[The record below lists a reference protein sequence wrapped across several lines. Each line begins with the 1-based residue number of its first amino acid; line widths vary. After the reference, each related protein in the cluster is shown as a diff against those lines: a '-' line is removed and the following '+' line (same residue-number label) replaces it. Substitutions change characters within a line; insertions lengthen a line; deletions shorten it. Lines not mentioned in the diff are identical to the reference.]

1 MSSIVPTDDL
11 VNSTARTVILG
22 PVNRFFFP
30 RLPELIVFSTVLDN
44 LNEGEEC
51 LVFTLS
57 INETQLDPRDQGQV
71 DLSSS
76 VALVRIND
84 LNIGECLV
92 ACVKIVYIIIYL
104 QVRNH

>member
-1 MSSIVPTDDL
+1 MSIVPADDL
-11 VNSTARTVILG
+11 VNSAARTVILAPG
-22 PVNRFFFP
+22 NRLFP
-30 RLPELIVFSTVLDN
+30 FSELIVFSTVLDI

-76 VALVRIND
+76 VALVRINE
-84 LNIGECLV
+84 LGKQN
-92 ACVKIVYIIIYL
+92 
-104 QVRNH
+104 

>member
-1 MSSIVPTDDL
+1 MYVIQKMLLIQCVYIVPTDDL
-11 VNSTARTVILG
+11 VYSAARTVILG
-22 PVNRFFFP
+22 SENRFFFS
-30 RLPELIVFSTVLDN
+30 RSPELIVFSTVLDD

-84 LNIGECLV
+84 FG
-92 ACVKIVYIIIYL
+92 K
-104 QVRNH
+104 QV

>member
-1 MSSIVPTDDL
+1 MSIVPTDDL
-11 VNSTARTVILG
+11 VNSAARTVILG
-22 PVNRFFFP
+22 PVNRFLIS
-30 RLPELIVFSTVLDN
+30 RLPELIVFSTVLDI
-44 LNEGEEC
+44 LNEGGEC

-84 LNIGECLV
+84 FG
-92 ACVKIVYIIIYL
+92 K
-104 QVRNH
+104 QV